1 VRLLIDSAALAL
13 YLRHF
18 TYSLCLCFLVFL
30 MIPKNRFIAT
40 PSSYRA
46 SFAFADVINFIV
58 DEICK
63 NETYFIAVFI
73 QKR

>member
-1 VRLLIDSAALAL
+1 
-13 YLRHF
+13 
-18 TYSLCLCFLVFL
+18 LCFLVFL